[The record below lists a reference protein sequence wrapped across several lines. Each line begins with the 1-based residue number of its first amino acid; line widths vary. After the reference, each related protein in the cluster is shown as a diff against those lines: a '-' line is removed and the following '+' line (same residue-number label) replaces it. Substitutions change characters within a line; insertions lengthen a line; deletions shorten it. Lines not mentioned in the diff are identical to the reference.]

1 MLILL
6 SPAKSL
12 DFETEVSTDLQTRPD
27 FEAQAAALMS
37 VLRKKSSA
45 SLQKLM
51 KLSAALGDLNHERNQ
66 AWHTDPDQAS
76 TRPAVNAFQGDV
88 YRGLDVGTLTMPQKK
103 RLQKH
108 VRILSGLYGVLRPFD
123 AILPYRL
130 EMGTKLKTK
139 SGGNLYDFWGDAIRD
154 ELSAVLADQKK
165 RLVVNL
171 ASHEYAR
178 AARLKQLDAD
188 VITPAFRDWK
198 NGQYKMISFFAK
210 KARGMMA
217 RYLITANVKAASGL
231 TGFDTD
237 GYVWN
242 EELST
247 SSEPVFTRRA
257 QDQAAG

>member
-12 DFETEVSTDLQTRPD
+12 DFDTEVSRDLQTQPD
-27 FEAQAAALMS
+27 FAAQAATLMN

-51 KLSAALGDLNHERNQ
+51 KLSQALGDLNHDRNQ
-66 AWHTDPDQAS
+66 AWHQDPADS
-76 TRPAVNAFQGDV
+76 VTRPAVHAFQGDV
-88 YRGLDVGTLTMPQKK
+88 YLGLNVDSLSLPQKK

-123 AILPYRL
+123 AIQPYRL

-139 SGGNLYDFWGDAIRD
+139 SGGSLYDFWGDTICA
-154 ELSAVLADQKK
+154 ELSGVLAEQKK
-165 RLVVNL
+165 RLLVNL
-171 ASHEYAR
+171 ASNEYSK

-217 RYLITANVKAASGL
+217 RYLITANIKSAAGL
-231 TGFDTD
+231 MGFDAD
-237 GYVWN
+237 GYSWN

-247 SSEPVFTRRA
+247 PAEPVFTRRMES
-257 QDQAAG
+257 

>member
-12 DFETEVSTDLQTRPD
+12 DFETEVSRDLQTQPD
-27 FEAQAAALMS
+27 YEAQAAVLMD

-51 KLSAALGDLNHERNQ
+51 KLSEALGDLNHERNQ
-66 AWHTDPDQAS
+66 AWRPDPEPSD

-88 YRGLDVGTLTMPQKK
+88 YVGLDVGTLSLPQKK

-130 EMGTKLKTK
+130 EMGTKLKTRN
-139 SGGNLYDFWGDAIRD
+139 GGNLYEFWGDTIRE
-154 ELSAVLADQKK
+154 ELSRVLAEQKK
-165 RLVVNL
+165 QLVVNL
-171 ASHEYAR
+171 ASNEYSK
-178 AARLKQLDAD
+178 AARLKHLDAD

-217 RYLITANVKAASGL
+217 RYLVTANVKTAAAL
-231 TGFDTD
+231 TAFGAD
-237 GYVWN
+237 GYAWN

-247 SSEPVFTRRA
+247 PTEPVFTRRVES
-257 QDQAAG
+257 